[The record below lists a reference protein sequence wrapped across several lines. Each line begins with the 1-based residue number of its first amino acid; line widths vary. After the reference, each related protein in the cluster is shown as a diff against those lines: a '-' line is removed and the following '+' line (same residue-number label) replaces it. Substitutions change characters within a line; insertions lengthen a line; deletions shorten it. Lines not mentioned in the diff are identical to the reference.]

1 MAHSGREVEIKLP
14 VKSAATARRLLR
26 AAGFEVIKR
35 RVFESNV
42 IFDTPALDLRRRGAL
57 IRLREAGGGAVV
69 TYKGPPKITRHKSR
83 EELET
88 GIGDAR
94 VVAKIL
100 RRLGYVPGFRYEKY
114 RTEFQ
119 RHGDSGV
126 AMLDETPAGVF
137 LELEG
142 PARWIDATAREL
154 GFAKRDYI
162 TASYVRLHLE
172 RGGSPDSM
180 RFHRSPASKS

>member
-1 MAHSGREVEIKLP
+1 MAHGGREVEIKLP
-14 VKSAATARRLLR
+14 VKDAGSARRRLR
-26 AAGFEVIKR
+26 SAGFDVTKPRI
-35 RVFESNV
+35 FESNV

-57 IRLREAGGGAVV
+57 IRLREAGGKAVV
-69 TYKGPPKITRHKSR
+69 TSKGPPKITRHKSR

-94 VVAKIL
+94 VAAKIL
-100 RRLGYVPGFRYEKY
+100 DRLGYVPGFRYEKY

-119 RHGDSGV
+119 RAGDAGV

-154 GFAKRDYI
+154 GFSKRDYI

-172 RGGSPDSM
+172 RGGSPDGM
-180 RFHRSPASKS
+180 RFRRRPTSKP